1 MYRQILPQ
9 EQRPLLFRRNVDYT
23 KIAVH
28 RVTGLDDQIY
38 HVLFIGTGNVC
49 YSDLSLALIY
59 QALGAFID
67 CSWVLSCFDVLPD
80 EGWLQRAVKVNGQLH
95 IIEELQLFEEP
106 QPVESIVISEKQVRN
121 EPVHILEAELNKN
134 VSKSIITTGCSH
146 FQVSKPITFCLN

>member
-59 QALGAFID
+59 QAL
-67 CSWVLSCFDVLPD
+67 LS
-80 EGWLQRAVKVNGQLH
+80 A
-95 IIEELQLFEEP
+95 
-106 QPVESIVISEKQVRN
+106 
-121 EPVHILEAELNKN
+121 AEL
-134 VSKSIITTGCSH
+134 
-146 FQVSKPITFCLN
+146 